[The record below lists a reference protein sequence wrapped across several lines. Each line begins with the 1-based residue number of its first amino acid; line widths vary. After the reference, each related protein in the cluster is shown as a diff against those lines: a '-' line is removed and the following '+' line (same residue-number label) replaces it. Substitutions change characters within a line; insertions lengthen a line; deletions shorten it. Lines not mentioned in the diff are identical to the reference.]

1 MSALKDD
8 DDDDDVNNSNV
19 HRLQIPRSTATDG
32 RAMSSLVSIPSL
44 DFHEEIVDELLQK
57 DGIVVLAE
65 GLGMATVL
73 AMTIKKSHE
82 EATRKEARRREK
94 MRRFLEEEKKSVGE
108 EFLLPPNE
116 EEEEAATTATKK
128 KENKEEELEFEKD
141 SIVKPKVVVIV
152 GASETLRTAT
162 IREFERLYPDAAYP
176 PLEVTADVS
185 MAIRARHYAM
195 GTPCFVTSR
204 IFAVDLLANRLPA
217 ENVAG
222 MIVANAH
229 SVEDISGEGFCARL
243 FREKNRRG
251 FMRGLTDRPYDAS
264 KAFEGVER
272 SMKSLF
278 VRNVTFW
285 PRFRMN
291 VKTCLDPHEPNVI
304 ELRQEMTEDMKKIQ
318 EAIVQVM
325 DQCMK
330 ELRKS
335 DFVDVAE
342 LTVQSGLFKSFDT
355 TISRQL
361 EPMWNV
367 VPRKTKQLV
376 RDLRTLRRL
385 ADLVLKVDAV
395 SFLKHCEM
403 LKVTERHDSYW
414 MFSDAAGE
422 IFKRAKDR
430 VYRLKRK
437 PIEISKQKKEE
448 LRALNIKEE
457 KKYETSVVP
466 TYEPM
471 PKWTLLEEVIQ
482 EIREDATDRK
492 LPKDDQRIV
501 VAAKDET
508 AVRLLEMILAHG
520 SEKISTAKWEDFLKS
535 RVGKASAA
543 AKVQQQQQQQQA
555 GGRGRG
561 GGRGGNM
568 YSASYGRGRG
578 AGRGGGV
585 GGRGGSGPGIGRGG
599 RVMGYNT
606 GQGPTGV
613 FSMHADE
620 RDALAKEALRR
631 AEEKNHK
638 RKIERLA
645 ARPDVDPSSLH
656 STEEQKHDDG
666 IDAKA
671 AKMTKNEN
679 EEDGDDEV
687 AIASQKN
694 RKEGIYFVP
703 INARDPSQLAI
714 YAPTYVVVYD
724 PDAAFIREL
733 EVFAASRP
741 ERKLTVYFLMHDN
754 STEEEKYLAAIK
766 RETAAFERLF
776 MMKQHMAVPE
786 EQEGRLYELDGEE
799 EEEKEEQERA
809 QRTGTN
815 PMQLALYKEHQM
827 KINKPLFA
835 NDALDLKK
843 KMEEDA
849 VSTRKAGGRV
859 MKRLTL
865 LHVVVDV
872 REFMSTLPAVLH
884 QCGYTLLPCTLEVGD
899 YVLSPD
905 ICVERK
911 AIPDLVQSLKS
922 GRLYTQAEAMCKHY
936 KTAILLIEFDKDRAF
951 ALQPKGEI
959 PAQINPDS
967 LQSKLTLLIVKF
979 PKLRIIWSPN
989 QRFTARVFAGLKK
1002 VEDEP
1007 TIEKAARVGVPEDF
1021 VKTADGEDDAENV
1034 DERGYN
1040 KSGINQAAVNF
1051 LRKLPGVTSGNY
1063 RNVMRHCRN
1072 IQEIGDKTMEEL
1084 QTILGDKRRGKL
1096 LYDFLRFDLTPY
1108 HDSPDLPKAR
1118 EVTDELRRKIVE
1130 IGEKEKKKRLELW
1143 KKQREEAE
1151 AKANVSKAELETLD

>member
-1 MSALKDD
+1 MVLHLSAREAKAMKRSPPNTTRFDD
-8 DDDDDVNNSNV
+8 DD
-19 HRLQIPRSTATDG
+19 
-32 RAMSSLVSIPSL
+32 SSMASLKSIPTL
-44 DFHEEIVDELLQK
+44 EFHDEIVSELLQR
-57 DGIVVLAE
+57 DGITVLAE

-73 AMTIKKSHE
+73 AVLIKKSHE
-82 EATRKEARRREK
+82 EAIQKEEERKETMERFEKNRKK
-94 MRRFLEEEKKSVGE
+94 MRKKK
-108 EFLLPPNE
+108 EFLIPGQKAEDGSAAGTTASKKETNE
-116 EEEEAATTATKK
+116 EEEEETTITNPK
-128 KENKEEELEFEKD
+128 
-141 SIVKPKVVVIV
+141 IVIVV

-162 IREFERLYPDAAYP
+162 IREYERLYPEVLHA
-176 PLEVTADVS
+176 PLDVTADVS
-185 MAIRARHYAM
+185 MAIRARNYAM

-204 IFAVDLLANRLPA
+204 IFAVDLLGNRLPA

-291 VKTCLDPHEPNVI
+291 VKSCLDPHEPNVI

-318 EAIVQVM
+318 EAIVNVM

-342 LTVQSGLFKSFDT
+342 LTVQSSLFKSFDT
-355 TISRQL
+355 TVSRQL
-361 EPMWNV
+361 EPMWNI

-403 LKVTERHDSYW
+403 LKATERHDSLW
-414 MFSDAAGE
+414 MLADAAGE

-437 PIEISKQKKEE
+437 PIQISKQKKEE

-457 KKYETSVVP
+457 KKYETIVVP
-466 TYEPM
+466 TCEPM

-482 EIREDATDRK
+482 EIRENVSDRK
-492 LPKDDQRIV
+492 LSKDDQRIV
-501 VAAKDET
+501 VAAKDER
-508 AVRLLEMILAHG
+508 AVRVLELVLAHG
-520 SEKISTAKWEDFLKS
+520 SEKVSNAKWENFLKS
-535 RVGKASAA
+535 RVGKASTA
-543 AKVQQQQQQQQA
+543 AKVQQQQLQQEQQTA
-555 GGRGRG
+555 KGRGRG
-561 GGRGGNM
+561 GRGGNV
-568 YSASYGRGRG
+568 YSASYGRG
-578 AGRGGGV
+578 GRGG
-585 GGRGGSGPGIGRGG
+585 RGQRASGPGIGRGG
-599 RVMGYNT
+599 FALGYNNSQ
-606 GQGPTGV
+606 GQAGG
-613 FSMHADE
+613 FLMSANE
-620 RDALAKEALRR
+620 RDALAKEATRR
-631 AEEKNHK
+631 AEEKKHR
-638 RKIERLA
+638 RKLERLA
-645 ARPDVDPSSLH
+645 ARPDVDQSSLNL
-656 STEEQKHDDG
+656 TEEQNNDDE
-666 IDAKA
+666 KA
-671 AKMTKNEN
+671 AKRSKDDEEI
-679 EEDGDDEV
+679 EEDEV
-687 AIASQKN
+687 ILASQKN
-694 RKEGIYFVP
+694 RNEGIYFVP
-703 INARDPSQLAI
+703 IDARDPSQLSI
-714 YAPTYVVVYD
+714 YAPTYVVAYD

-741 ERKLTVYFLMHDN
+741 QRKLTVYFLVHDN

-786 EQEGRLYELDGEE
+786 EQEGRLYELD
-799 EEEKEEQERA
+799 EEEKEEAEEHARQTSA
-809 QRTGTN
+809 N
-815 PMQLALYKEHQM
+815 PMQLAMYRERQM
-827 KINKPLFA
+827 KLNKPLFA
-835 NDALDLKK
+835 NDALDLKQ
-843 KMEEDA
+843 KMEQDA

-865 LHVVVDV
+865 LHVVVDI

-884 QCGYTLLPCTLEVGD
+884 QCGYTVLPCTLEVGD

-922 GRLYTQAEAMCKHY
+922 GRLYAQAEAMCKHY
-936 KTAILLIEFDKDRAF
+936 KTPILLIEFDKDRSF

-959 PAQINPDS
+959 PAQISPDS
-967 LQSKLTLLIVKF
+967 LQSKLTLLILKF

-1007 TIEKAARVGVPEDF
+1007 TIEKATRVGVPENF
-1021 VKTADGEDDAENV
+1021 AKTAEGEDDEDNV
-1034 DERGYN
+1034 DEHGYN

-1084 QTILGDKRRGKL
+1084 QTILGDNRRGKL
-1096 LYDFLRFDLTPY
+1096 LYDFLRFDLTQF
-1108 HDSPDLPKAR
+1108 HDSPDLPNAR
-1118 EVTDELRRKIVE
+1118 EVTDEMRRKIVE
-1130 IGEKEKKKRLELW
+1130 LGEKERKERLEAW
-1143 KKQREEAE
+1143 KKQREEA
-1151 AKANVSKAELETLD
+1151 ASKTNVSKTEIDTLD